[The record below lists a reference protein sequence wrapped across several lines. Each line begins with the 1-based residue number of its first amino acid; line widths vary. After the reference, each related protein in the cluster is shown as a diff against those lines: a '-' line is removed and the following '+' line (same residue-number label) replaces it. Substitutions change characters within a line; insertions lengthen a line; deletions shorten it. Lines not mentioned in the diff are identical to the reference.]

1 MFVDV
6 HTHNSVL
13 SKGFSILNL
22 SIKDAENKL
31 NSNEKGTYSVGL
43 HPWDIDEFSNEHLDI
58 LAKIGTDRRILAIGE
73 CGLDNNINIS
83 IEKQILFFERQ
94 IEISEQLQKPL
105 IIHCVGCYNQL
116 FEIKKRKK
124 VKQKWIIH
132 GFRGKPQLAIQAMKL
147 NCGLSFGE
155 FFNEETIKI
164 TSIENL
170 FVETDVSNL
179 TIGEVYENIATAK
192 NCNPTDLTA
201 GKLLFF

>member
-6 HTHNSVL
+6 HTHNSDI

-22 SIKDAENKL
+22 SIKDAEFKL

-58 LAKIGTDRRILAIGE
+58 IAKIGTDRRFIAIGE
-73 CGLDNNINIS
+73 CGLDNNIKIP
-83 IEKQILFFERQ
+83 IEKQIRFFEKQ

-116 FEIKKRKK
+116 FEIKKSKK
-124 VKQKWIIH
+124 VNQKWIIH
-132 GFRGKPQLAIQAMKL
+132 GFRGKPELAIQAMKL
-147 NCGLSFGE
+147 NFGLSFGE
-155 FFNEETIKI
+155 FFNPETIKI

-170 FVETDVSNL
+170 FIETDVSNL
-179 TIGEVYENIATAK
+179 TIGEIYENIATIK
-192 NCNPTDLTA
+192 KCNPTDLTA